1 MNPSKLNNQAVA
13 EIGDNCFNEAIST
26 LTKALKRIQLV
37 MMSSGEVRITDTA
50 NAGADEAM
58 AAGED
63 TVGGDGEDTVGGDD
77 PPRDFCFEFL
87 TCGSSSFLT
96 SAEDGRISPRSMFRD
111 PMHLSSTVFNCE
123 IEHCEKL
130 SCVILYNLALAHHL
144 RAMEEQNET
153 SRRSRLRNA
162 LTLYEHAHRILVSQ
176 EIDVSVLHSMAI
188 TCNLGHIH
196 HMTGNEAA
204 SQMCFHHLLSSILQ
218 AVDCGEGGKLQRL
231 DGFFRNVMP
240 LMASDSSAPAA

>member
-13 EIGDNCFNEAIST
+13 EIGDNCFDEAKST

-37 MMSSGEVRITDTA
+37 MMSGDVMITPDTA
-50 NAGADEAM
+50 DTGADEAM

-63 TVGGDGEDTVGGDD
+63 TGGVGDS
-77 PPRDFCFEFL
+77 PREFCFDFL
-87 TCGSSSFLT
+87 KCGSSSFLT

-111 PMHLSSTVFNCE
+111 PIHLSSTIFDCE

-153 SRRSRLRNA
+153 SRRSGLRKA
-162 LTLYEHAHRILVSQ
+162 LTLYEHAHQILVSQ
-176 EIDVSVLHSMAI
+176 EIDVSLLYSMAI
-188 TCNLGHIH
+188 VCNLGQIH
-196 HMTGNEAA
+196 HMTGNEPA
-204 SQMCFHHLLSSILQ
+204 SQIYFQHLLSAILY
-218 AVDCGEGGKLQRL
+218 AVDCGEGGKLKPL

-240 LMASDSSAPAA
+240 LIARDSTAPAA